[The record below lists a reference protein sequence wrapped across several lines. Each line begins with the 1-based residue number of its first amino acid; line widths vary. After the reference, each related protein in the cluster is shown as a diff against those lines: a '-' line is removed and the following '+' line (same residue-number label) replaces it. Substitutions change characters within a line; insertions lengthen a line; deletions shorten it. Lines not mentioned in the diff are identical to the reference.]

1 MDALGLHGGWRFIDL
16 WFEGTKLEICISG
29 SISGGGLFIVSS
41 GLGNGDM
48 GPYGTKL
55 ACWVWVLGQG
65 GGVLWVRV
73 APNAL
78 HISGSGEG

>member
-1 MDALGLHGGWRFIDL
+1 MVRGD
-16 WFEGTKLEICISG
+16 ET
-29 SISGGGLFIVSS
+29 GGGLFIVSS

-55 ACWVWVLGQG
+55 ACRVWVLGQG